1 MNTSIGLD
9 ERERAAERSAA
20 RRDGAGGGAAALSA
34 RGAKAMRG
42 RRAELL
48 VTAPSFAWLALFF
61 AVPALIVLAFTF
73 HGHTANGGVGE
84 WSLSTW
90 KELVDPD
97 YPAIVW
103 NTLRISFVVTAWCI
117 LLALPCAYAI
127 ARMNKKWRA
136 VVAGSIMLPFWTSFV
151 VRVFAWKTMLHPDGW
166 LQACYLAWLKTC
178 DWLFNW
184 LPGFAQRFLEWIGFA
199 SAAPVDPATSTI
211 LDSEAAVVLVSV
223 YSFLPFAIMPI
234 YTAAEKF
241 DFSLLEAARDLGA
254 HGFYAFRK
262 IFVPG
267 IRQGIVSA
275 VLMVFIPAIG
285 SYVIP
290 QMLGGTDCVLIGN
303 KIFMRAMQNRNIPHA
318 SALATLMAVSV
329 LVPLAAAVYWKK
341 RQDARGRRRLERETA
356 RLLLDGSGG
365 AR

>member
-1 MNTSIGLD
+1 MKNSLRTKK
-9 ERERAAERSAA
+9 AEWF
-20 RRDGAGGGAAALSA
+20 
-34 RGAKAMRG
+34 
-42 RRAELL
+42 
-48 VTAPSFAWLALFF
+48 VTAPSFLWLALFF
-61 AVPALIVLAFTF
+61 AIPAVIVLAFTF
-73 HGHTANGGVGE
+73 HGHTPNGGVGE

-90 KELVDPD
+90 RELVDPD

-103 NTLRISFVVTAWCI
+103 NTIRVSFEVTVWCI

-127 ARMNKKWRA
+127 ARMNKRWRA
-136 VVAGSIMLPFWTSFV
+136 IVAGSIMLPFWTSFV

-166 LQACYLAWLKTC
+166 LQACYFALLRVRG
-178 DWLFNW
+178 WLFDW
-184 LPGFAQRFLEWIGFA
+184 LPGFAQNFLVWLGFA
-199 SAAPVDPATSTI
+199 TPGPLDPASSTI

-223 YSFLPFAIMPI
+223 YTFLPFAIMPI

-254 HGFYAFRK
+254 RSFYAFRK

-275 VLMVFIPAIG
+275 ILMVFIPMIG
-285 SYVIP
+285 SYIIP

-318 SALATLMAVSV
+318 SALATLMAVAV
-329 LVPLAAAVYWKK
+329 LVPIAVAMWWRH
-341 RQDARGRRRLERETA
+341 RQNSRDRKRLEAETA
-356 RLLLDGSGG
+356 
-365 AR
+365 ARMMVSREPPVA

>member
-1 MNTSIGLD
+1 MKKTS
-9 ERERAAERSAA
+9 R
-20 RRDGAGGGAAALSA
+20 
-34 RGAKAMRG
+34 KN
-42 RRAELL
+42 RAEWLL
-48 VTAPSFAWLALFF
+48 TAPSFVWLAVFF
-61 AVPALIVLAFTF
+61 AIPALIVLAFTF

-90 KELVDPD
+90 RELVDPD

-103 NTLRISFVVTAWCI
+103 NTIRISFEVTVWCI
-117 LLALPCAYAI
+117 LLALPSAYAI
-127 ARMNKKWRA
+127 ARMSKKWRA
-136 VVAGSIMLPFWTSFV
+136 LVAGSIMLPFWTSFV

-166 LQACYLAWLKTC
+166 LQACYFSWLKTRE
-178 DWLFNW
+178 WLFDW
-184 LPGFAQRFLEWIGFA
+184 LPGFLKSALVATGIA
-199 SAAPVDPATSTI
+199 SPGSVDPASSTM
-211 LDSEAAVVLVSV
+211 LDSDAAVVLVSV

-254 HGFYAFRK
+254 KSFYAFRK

-303 KIFMRAMQNRNIPHA
+303 KIFMRAIQNRNIPHA
-318 SALATLMAVSV
+318 SALAVLMAVSV
-329 LVPLAAAVYWKK
+329 LAPLAVAVWWKK
-341 RQDARGRRRLERETA
+341 RQDLRDRRRLESQTA
-356 RLLLDGSGG
+356 RLMTAGG
-365 AR
+365 AI

>member
-1 MNTSIGLD
+1 MKNSL
-9 ERERAAERSAA
+9 RS
-20 RRDGAGGGAAALSA
+20 
-34 RGAKAMRG
+34 KKT
-42 RRAELL
+42 EWF
-48 VTAPSFAWLALFF
+48 VTAPSFLWLALFF
-61 AVPALIVLAFTF
+61 AIPAVIVLAFTF

-84 WSLSTW
+84 WSMSTW
-90 KELVDPD
+90 RELVDPD

-103 NTLRISFVVTAWCI
+103 NTIRISFEVTFWSI
-117 LLALPCAYAI
+117 VLALPCAYAI
-127 ARMNKKWRA
+127 ARMNKRWRA

-166 LQACYLAWLKTC
+166 LQSCYFTFLKVRG
-178 DWLFNW
+178 WLFDW
-184 LPGFAQRFLEWIGFA
+184 LPGFAQDAFTWLGFA
-199 SAAPVDPATSTI
+199 SKGPLDPASSTI

-223 YSFLPFAIMPI
+223 YTFLPFAIMPM

-241 DFSLLEAARDLGA
+241 DFALLEAARDLGA
-254 HGFYAFRK
+254 KNFYAFRK
-262 IFVPG
+262 IFIPG

-318 SALATLMAVSV
+318 SALSVLMAVSV
-329 LVPLAAAVYWKK
+329 LVPMGLAVWWKA
-341 RQDARGRRRLERETA
+341 RQNARDRKKLEDQTA
-356 RLLLDGSGG
+356 RLMVSRGG
-365 AR
+365 EA